1 VVESKCDVNICVFMY
16 HNKNIFNNTMTRL
29 SLSVSSLHKSVISVT
44 YNLCFFQFTVNV
56 VFIYSFSSNGP
67 IYAFDALDTF
77 CDILVA
83 NKLHPGFELMG
94 NPSNIFTDFENRTQV
109 YWWRDLVSQL
119 ASRYISKQL

>member
-1 VVESKCDVNICVFMY
+1 ML
-16 HNKNIFNNTMTRL
+16 IFVCLYITVKRYLIIPMTRL
-29 SLSVSSLHKSVISVT
+29 SLSVSTLKCDQCDLQFMIFF
-44 YNLCFFQFTVNV
+44 NLQFLFFS
-56 VFIYSFSSNGP
+56 IYSFSSNGP